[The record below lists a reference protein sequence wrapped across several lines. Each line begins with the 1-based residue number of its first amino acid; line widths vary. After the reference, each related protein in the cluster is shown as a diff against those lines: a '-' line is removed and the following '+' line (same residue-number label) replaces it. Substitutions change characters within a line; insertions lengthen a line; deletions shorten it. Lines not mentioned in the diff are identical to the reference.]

1 MYSNVITT
9 GISLPPVAGIFLS
22 FATFVPALR
31 PNQQPISSKC
41 LKQRSRDIKL
51 TIHLHLMLLLRSVN
65 VNILLVRFQVLT
77 AASMMMMM
85 IALCDIVPGFH
96 FCQSQRFYL
105 TNDILGKVQIMKL
118 LIGQLPLFCCY

>member
-1 MYSNVITT
+1 MYSNVLTT
-9 GISLPPVAGIFLS
+9 GISLPPVAGIFVS
-22 FATFVPALR
+22 FTTFVPALR

-65 VNILLVRFQVLT
+65 VNILFVRFQVLT
-77 AASMMMMM
+77 AASMMMI
-85 IALCDIVPGFH
+85 IALCDIAPGFH

-105 TNDILGKVQIMKL
+105 TNDIWGKVQIM
-118 LIGQLPLFCCY
+118 